1 MTNPL
6 QEGKQRKAAEF
17 TACAPSTAL
26 AGVDIIT
33 SIVQSVVVAGA
44 FCQRAFERLEPI
56 AWKRARWV
64 LRGESDGNAALLLD
78 LCCAVSMPY
87 L

>member
-6 QEGKQRKAAEF
+6 RAGKQMKAAEVSL
-17 TACAPSTAL
+17 ACAPATAS

-44 FCQRAFERLEPI
+44 FCQRAFERLEPC
-56 AWKRARWV
+56 AVKV
-64 LRGESDGNAALLLD
+64 
-78 LCCAVSMPY
+78 CAVSRID
-87 L
+87 